1 MGELWD
7 LLDENGN
14 KIGKLHERGTP
25 LAEAYYFLVVAVWI
39 RNSKGEFLITRRA
52 ADKNHLWHTT
62 GGCATAGDD
71 SITAALR
78 ETKEEIGIDLNP
90 DKAAFFKRTIR
101 KRLED
106 DGLYFQDV
114 WLFREDVDIAK
125 IVLQPEEICDV
136 MWASVEE
143 IRQMIAEGRFVNP
156 QEWYPQLDE
165 FFEFCE

>member
-25 LAEAYYFLVVAVWI
+25 LAKEYYFLVVAVWI
-39 RNSKGEFLITRRA
+39 CNNQGEFLISRRA
-52 ADKNHLWHTT
+52 EDKNHLWHTT

-78 ETKEEIGIDLNP
+78 EVKEEIGIDLNP
-90 DKAAFFKRTIR
+90 NKAEFFKRTIR
-101 KRLED
+101 KRED

-114 WLFREDVDIAK
+114 WLFREDVDIAMV
-125 IVLQPEEICDV
+125 VLQPEEICDV
-136 MWASVEE
+136 MWASVED
-143 IRQMIAEGRFVNP
+143 IRRMIAEGSFVNP

-165 FFEFCE
+165 FFKFCK